1 MIILQRV
8 QMLNDY
14 VVHLKPM
21 ECHMSIILQLKR
33 KRACGHEFRTPHFR
47 DEEMETS
54 KCLLIKNKYIK
65 AETDETHFPRPQI
78 QHSPLR
84 HDASL
89 GGKGNSEASKRENT
103 EHKR

>member
-1 MIILQRV
+1 MNSEPLILEMR
-8 QMLNDY
+8 
-14 VVHLKPM
+14 KWR
-21 ECHMSIILQLKR
+21 LQ
-33 KRACGHEFRTPHFR
+33 
-47 DEEMETS
+47 S
-54 KCLLIKNKYIK
+54 VLIKNKCIK

-89 GGKGNSEASKRENT
+89 GGKGDSEASKSEHT